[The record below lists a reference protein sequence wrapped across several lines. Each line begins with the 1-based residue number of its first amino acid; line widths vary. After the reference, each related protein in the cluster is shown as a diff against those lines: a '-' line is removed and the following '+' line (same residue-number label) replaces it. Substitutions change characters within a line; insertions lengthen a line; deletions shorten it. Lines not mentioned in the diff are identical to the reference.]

1 MHLWSPAQGLI
12 DARSEYDHLFSVCVP
27 IAIGAFTLIVFV
39 AFAAVVICRRRP
51 LERAPVRRQ
60 ERNPLQGSYAVFL
73 VCVAALLLYLAV
85 TTERHFDTVADQ
97 HHPSVVIK
105 VLASHANP
113 SRISERLRGAR
124 LSR

>member
-1 MHLWSPAQGLI
+1 MHQWSLVQGLI
-12 DARSEYDHLFSVCVP
+12 DARAKYDHLFSFCVP
-27 IAIGAFTLIVFV
+27 IAIGAFTLIVLG

-51 LERAPVRRQ
+51 PERASAGRQ
-60 ERNPLQGSYAVFL
+60 QRNPLRGSYAVLL
-73 VCVAALLLYLAV
+73 VCVAAFVLYLTF
-85 TTERHFDTVADQ
+85 TTEQKVDTVADQ

-105 VLASHANP
+105 VLASHAHS